1 MKKITALTMAS
12 AASLFVGGTAMAA
25 PIGGYDA
32 WTVSS
37 GTITATCPAGHTCSN
52 LDATGNGI
60 LQQRVTDSADTTVSY
75 FRTIVTDE
83 GATATD
89 LASVQALGFRI
100 EGMVGAEDGSGNY
113 VNRSV
118 IKAGTQL
125 GNDAM
130 STAAEVGQGTL
141 IGIAHFIA
149 DQEQGLGA
157 TTRRMDWHFHENGVN
172 YLELNHYST
181 GGVADDGPGGTNAG
195 TGNEGAVTVRR
206 SGNLSSA
213 GTLTLD
219 PGGAN
224 EQTLA
229 YATGGSVTAVWLTQA
244 ASGVGTGVTGA
255 LSRTL
260 GVQRYTAITT
270 NGKTNAGGTSISQN
284 NADGVGAFV
293 ATSNGADLEISGT
306 QWGWDTVLF
315 GTQPQEYF
323 ANSTNAGLR
332 APDAPGTFAND
343 YILP

>member
-1 MKKITALTMAS
+1 MKKITVLTMAS
-12 AASLFVGGTAMAA
+12 TASLFLGGAAMAA

-37 GTITATCPAGHTCSN
+37 GTITATCPAGHTCTS

-60 LQQRVTDSADTTVSY
+60 LQQRVTDNTDTTVAY

-83 GATATD
+83 GATASD
-89 LASVQALGFRI
+89 LSAVQSLGFRS
-100 EGMVGAEDGSGNY
+100 EGMIGAQDGSGNY
-113 VNRSV
+113 INRSI

-130 STAAEVGQGTL
+130 STMAEIGSGSL
-141 IGIAHFIA
+141 MGIAAFTA

-157 TTRRMDWHFHENGVN
+157 TTRSMDWHFQEGDTT

-181 GGVADDGPGGTNAG
+181 GGVAGGG
-195 TGNEGAVTVRR
+195 TGNEGTITVRR
-206 SGNLSSA
+206 AGLLSEG

-219 PGGAN
+219 PAGSQ

-229 YATGGSVTAVWLTQA
+229 YAAGNAVTAVWLTQA
-244 ASGVGTGVTGA
+244 ASGIG
-255 LSRTL
+255 SQFDRTL
-260 GVQRYTAITT
+260 GLQRYTVVTT
-270 NGKTNAGGTSISQN
+270 TGQAQKTNAGGTSVTAS
-284 NADGVGAFV
+284 NADGNGNFVVDISGGAS
-293 ATSNGADLEISGT
+293 TEISGT
-306 QWGWDTVLF
+306 QFGWNAALF

-323 ANSTNAGLR
+323 TNSISSGLL
-332 APDAPGTFAND
+332 APPSPGIYTND